1 MAVNYPFLFRSLIWS
16 SCCIYLWRT
25 ALIRRDGE
33 RRGRTDTALRF
44 VGALIAL
51 WLAVVAV
58 GRGFGLF
65 NYLF

>member
-1 MAVNYPFLFRSLIWS
+1 MTVNYPFLFRSVIWS
-16 SCCIYLWRT
+16 GCSIYLWRT
-25 ALIRRDGE
+25 ALSRKDGE

-44 VGALIAL
+44 LGTLITL
-51 WLAVVAV
+51 WLAVVAI